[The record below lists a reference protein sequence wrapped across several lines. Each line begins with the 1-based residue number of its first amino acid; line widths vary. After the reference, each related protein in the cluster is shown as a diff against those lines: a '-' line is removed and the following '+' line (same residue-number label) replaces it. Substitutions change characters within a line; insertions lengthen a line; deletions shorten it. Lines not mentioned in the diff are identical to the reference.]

1 MSNLYN
7 WNAFLVS
14 TLWALLSVL
23 KIRNEQDRAC
33 SRSRTTV
40 SSRYTCS
47 RCHVLFSPVSRD
59 RVHLSPFSIWAAS
72 GKIKNWL
79 QKHSSTHRL
88 AGKPAIIRRSD
99 QAALALTDKATHQTN
114 QRNLCEL
121 VVDMPSPF
129 TPNTPLRVLSSHR
142 TKWSVLAPSTAGAQR
157 KHYNNQP

>member
-14 TLWALLSVL
+14 TLRALLSVL

-59 RVHLSPFSIWAAS
+59 RVHLSPFSLYLSCFRENKKLAPKTLIHIQARWQARNNS
-72 GKIKNWL
+72 
-79 QKHSSTHRL
+79 QKRPSSTCAH
-88 AGKPAIIRRSD
+88 GQGHTSNESEKS
-99 QAALALTDKATHQTN
+99 
-114 QRNLCEL
+114 
-121 VVDMPSPF
+121 
-129 TPNTPLRVLSSHR
+129 LRACGRHAFSL
-142 TKWSVLAPSTAGAQR
+142 LP
-157 KHYNNQP
+157 